1 MPINYLL
8 FYFDDW
14 EKINIE
20 DQIKANNFTG
30 SSAADCIKDMSVT
43 LEKCSHW
50 HAALAG
56 TFEIK
61 AKVRISTLTVSVFYL
76 L

>member
-30 SSAADCIKDMSVT
+30 SSAADCIKDMSGYT
-43 LEKCSHW
+43 GKMFS
-50 HAALAG
+50 LARCFG
-56 TFEIK
+56 WD
-61 AKVRISTLTVSVFYL
+61 L
-76 L
+76 